1 MATFKELKA
10 QIDAHRNPSTSSGNT
25 FAGLQQQ
32 VLADRPNAP
41 VAPVVE
47 TPPVDLSIM
56 DRFGMSTARRAS
68 SVAETMA
75 NATGLSADTAVMA
88 AGGNLEDG
96 RSDMAR
102 EAAYLTPAEASLV
115 NPSLTDTAVQIGGDV
130 AGLVWDWGAD
140 ALVEMGQE
148 GFQLLPV
155 SMQEGAKEQFGEF
168 VNGPIGS
175 QGVAAMKAGV
185 DAWNAFSARFP
196 QEARTL
202 AKGFDF
208 VPAGKH
214 GQYVMGGKNGRKLI
228 RTPLTIP
235 TELTPLRMEKVGM
248 RQVLRPPTGQD
259 KDIYNMIVPEQTKQ
273 QRLLQVQEGRI
284 TQSPL
289 SRKQSLVPS
298 TREWEIVDEL
308 KTVEGIS
315 ANKTMVQNSQ
325 LVSNKVSGLNDQAI
339 KLTSDSKGGVD
350 PSTLSTL
357 LRQEIDAVIPTKP
370 MLFGAD
376 GTKSS
381 STIDNML
388 AQLDII
394 LADNGTTW
402 GGLLKSRQDF
412 DNVLLNDLKLGT
424 FGTGRK
430 AGAAQEVHTVIRNAI
445 NTMVIDNVPKTKELL
460 KRQNLL
466 LDGGKHLNLKAA
478 EEAANALGRLLRD
491 INVHQPTTPL
501 AQLST
506 LLSPLVWAGAVA
518 VSPFVLIKKSI
529 DGVLQLPSVAAGRGT
544 IKPALRQVIQESQKV
559 LKMVKDKKLREQMQ
573 IDIKVMAT
581 LLHTFSDNKTETVE
595 NEQPPMLSAGNY

>member
-1 MATFKELKA
+1 MMTFAEQDA
-10 QIDAHRNPSTSSGNT
+10 QINAHKNSATSSDSSNNT
-25 FAGLQQQ
+25 FATQEEQ
-32 VLADRPNAP
+32 VLQNRPNSVA
-41 VAPVVE
+41 APVVE

-56 DRFGMSTARRAS
+56 DRFGMSTDRRGA

-75 NATGLSADTAVMA
+75 NATGLAGEQDVMA

-96 RSDMAR
+96 RSQMER
-102 EAAYLTPAEASLV
+102 EAEYLTSAQASLV
-115 NPSLTDTAVQIGGDV
+115 NPSLTDTAVQLGGDTV
-130 AGLVWDWGAD
+130 GLLWDWGSD
-140 ALVEMGQE
+140 ALIEAGQE

-155 SMQEGAKEQFGEF
+155 SMQEDAKEKFGEF
-168 VNGPIGS
+168 VNGPVGS

-208 VPAGKH
+208 VP
-214 GQYVMGGKNGRKLI
+214 GGKQNTLLRL
-228 RTPLTIP
+228 P
-235 TELTPLRMEKVGM
+235 TELTPLRIEKVGM
-248 RQVLRPPTGQD
+248 RQVLRSPTGQD
-259 KDIYNMIVPEQTKQ
+259 KDIYNMIIPEQTKQ
-273 QRLLQVQEGRI
+273 QKLLQVQEDRI
-284 TQSPL
+284 TQGPL

-308 KTVEGIS
+308 KNVKGLS

-325 LVSNKVSGLNDQAI
+325 LVSNRVSELNDQAI
-339 KLTSDSKGGVD
+339 KLTYNTKGGVD

-370 MLFGAD
+370 MLFGVD

-381 STIDNML
+381 GTVDNML

-394 LADNGTTW
+394 LAKNGTDW

-445 NTMVIDNVPKTKELL
+445 NKMVIDSVPATKELL
-460 KRQNLL
+460 KRQNLM

-478 EEAANALGRLLRD
+478 DEVSGALGRLLRGVN
-491 INVHQPTTPL
+491 IHQPTTPL

-506 LLSPLVWAGAVA
+506 LLSPVVWAGAVA
-518 VSPFVLIKKSI
+518 VSPFVLIKKSFN
-529 DGVLQLPSVAAGRGT
+529 GLLQLPSVAAKRGV

-559 LKMVKDKKLREQMQ
+559 LKIMGKSVTDKKLRKQMQ
-573 IDIKVMAT
+573 TDIKVIAT
-581 LLHTFSDNKTETVE
+581 LLHTFSDDKMETVE
-595 NEQPPMLSAGNY
+595 NEQPPMLSAGN

>member
-1 MATFKELKA
+1 MATFAELQA
-10 QIDAHRNPSTSSGNT
+10 MVDAHRNPSTSSNNT
-25 FAGLQQQ
+25 FADLQKQA
-32 VLADRPNAP
+32 LAGNSTVP

-115 NPSLTDTAVQIGGDV
+115 NPSLTDTAVQLGGDV

-140 ALVEMGQE
+140 ALVELGQE

-208 VPAGKH
+208 IP
-214 GQYVMGGKNGRKLI
+214 GGKKN
-228 RTPLTIP
+228 TPLTIP

-284 TQSPL
+284 TQGPL

-308 KTVEGIS
+308 KNVKGLS

-325 LVSNKVSGLNDQAI
+325 LVSNRVSELNDQAI
-339 KLTSDSKGGVD
+339 KLTYGSKGGVD
-350 PSTLSTL
+350 PNTLSTL

-381 STIDNML
+381 GTVDNML

-445 NTMVIDNVPKTKELL
+445 NKMVIDNVPATKELL
-460 KRQNLL
+460 KKQNLM

-478 EEAANALGRLLRD
+478 EEAADALGRLLRD

-544 IKPALRQVIQESQKV
+544 IKTALRQVIQESQKV

-595 NEQPPMLSAGNY
+595 NEQPPMLSAGN